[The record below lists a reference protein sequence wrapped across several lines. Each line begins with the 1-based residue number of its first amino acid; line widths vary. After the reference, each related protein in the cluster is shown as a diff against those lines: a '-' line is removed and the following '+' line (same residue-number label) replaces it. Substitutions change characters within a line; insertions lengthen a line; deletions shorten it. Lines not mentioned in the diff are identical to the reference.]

1 MRLQRIR
8 SSMLKNEEEF
18 IEEEYDDNFS
28 VVSKGVSIVSVVWAV
43 LRVLIFVAALIS
55 IVVFF
60 LSSASVS
67 LKRSLGIEAVTLMY
81 DFDSLDEVR
90 ENQKCLAQIMDEDTY
105 AGLTIDNENRQLYTY
120 VRYYGNKSIIN
131 IVEATD
137 QYVLYR
143 IESDCVEPDR
153 LFIMIFEVSHGRI
166 SKIKECECLD
176 FIEDVDYLY

>member
-1 MRLQRIR
+1 MAK
-8 SSMLKNEEEF
+8 S
-18 IEEEYDDNFS
+18 EEEYDDDFS
-28 VVSKGVSIVSVVWAV
+28 VAAKGVSIVSVVWVV

-55 IVVFF
+55 IALFF

-67 LKRSLGIEAVTLMY
+67 IKKSLGIEAVTLMY

-90 ENQKCLAQIMDEDTY
+90 ENQKRLAQIMDEDTY

-131 IVEATD
+131 VVEATD
-137 QYVLYR
+137 RYVLYR

>member
-1 MRLQRIR
+1 
-8 SSMLKNEEEF
+8 MLKNEEEF

-28 VVSKGVSIVSVVWAV
+28 VVSKGVSVVSVVWVV

-55 IVVFF
+55 IAVFF
-60 LSSASVS
+60 MSLASVS

-90 ENQKCLAQIMDEDTY
+90 ENQKRLAQIMDEDTY

-131 IVEATD
+131 VVEATD
-137 QYVLYR
+137 KYVLYR

>member
-1 MRLQRIR
+1 MAK
-8 SSMLKNEEEF
+8 S
-18 IEEEYDDNFS
+18 EEEYDDFS
-28 VVSKGVSIVSVVWAV
+28 ADSKVSVVSVVWIG
-43 LRVLIFVAALIS
+43 LRVLVFVAALIS

-67 LKRSLGIEAVTLMY
+67 LKRTLGVEAVMLMY
-81 DFDSLDEVR
+81 DFDSLDEVQ
-90 ENQKCLAQIMDEDTY
+90 ENQKRLAQIMDEDTY

-131 IVEATD
+131 VVEATD
-137 QYVLYR
+137 KYVLYR
-143 IESDCVEPDR
+143 IESNCVEPDR